1 MKKTITKSK
10 HKTAPKDNH
19 VQRVFNLI
27 ILDESGS
34 MSSIAG
40 QAISGLN
47 EVFQTIGKAQK
58 EHPGQQRFISF
69 VTFNSTKIRTVFDR
83 QAVRS
88 DKEIMWTDY
97 MPNSCTPLYDAMG
110 ESLNKLKKHV
120 GDDDVVLV
128 TIITDGYENA
138 SREYSGHGIKRL
150 VAELKEKGWVFA
162 YIGTNQDVDAVADDM
177 GIGSRMRYQYSP
189 EGAARM
195 FAQERVS
202 RRRFFDRLATHGKSI
217 IKDKRFDYFESEE
230 ESGKEPETA
239 RDKIGDTSSPS
250 DNQEAEGKEWQE
262 AGQEQVSSEDNE
274 AAEGP
279 EKSKTFFGKMM
290 NGIRAIIC
298 PKK

>member
-58 EHPGQQRFISF
+58 EHLGQQHFISF

-110 ESLNKLKKHV
+110 ESLSKLKKHV

-138 SREYSGHGIKRL
+138 SREYSGHDIKRL
-150 VAELKEKGWVFA
+150 VAELKEKGWSSLISALIRTWMRLLTTWGLVA
-162 YIGTNQDVDAVADDM
+162 ECVTNIPPKVQPGCLHKSALV
-177 GIGSRMRYQYSP
+177 GEGSLT
-189 EGAARM
+189 G
-195 FAQERVS
+195 
-202 RRRFFDRLATHGKSI
+202 
-217 IKDKRFDYFESEE
+217 
-230 ESGKEPETA
+230 
-239 RDKIGDTSSPS
+239 
-250 DNQEAEGKEWQE
+250 WQLM
-262 AGQEQVSSEDNE
+262 V
-274 AAEGP
+274 
-279 EKSKTFFGKMM
+279 KVL
-290 NGIRAIIC
+290 
-298 PKK
+298 

>member
-10 HKTAPKDNH
+10 HKTAPKANH

-34 MSSIAG
+34 MSNIAI

-58 EHPGQQRFISF
+58 EHPGQQHFISF

-217 IKDKRFDYFESEE
+217 IRVSALTILSRKKSLRKSLKLLGTRLAILLLPAIAWKRKARNGRRLARSKYLQKTTKRQKAPKSQRPFL
-230 ESGKEPETA
+230 GK
-239 RDKIGDTSSPS
+239 
-250 DNQEAEGKEWQE
+250 
-262 AGQEQVSSEDNE
+262 
-274 AAEGP
+274 
-279 EKSKTFFGKMM
+279 
-290 NGIRAIIC
+290 
-298 PKK
+298 

>member
-58 EHPGQQRFISF
+58 EHPGQQHFISF
-69 VTFNSTKIRTVFDR
+69 VTFNSAKIRTVFDR

-88 DKEIMWTDY
+88 DKEIKWTDY

-138 SREYSGHGIKRL
+138 SREYRGHDIKRL

-189 EGAARM
+189 EGAVRM

-202 RRRFFDRLATHGKSI
+202 RKRFFDRLATQGKSI

-230 ESGKEPETA
+230 ESGEEPETA

-250 DNQEAEGKEWQE
+250 DSQEAEGKDWQE
-262 AGQEQVSSEDNE
+262 PARSKYLQKTTKRQKAPKGQR
-274 AAEGP
+274 P
-279 EKSKTFFGKMM
+279 FWGK
-290 NGIRAIIC
+290 
-298 PKK
+298 

>member
-1 MKKTITKSK
+1 
-10 HKTAPKDNH
+10 
-19 VQRVFNLI
+19 
-27 ILDESGS
+27 

-58 EHPGQQRFISF
+58 EHPGQQHFISF
-69 VTFNSTKIRTVFDR
+69 VTFNSAKIRTVFDR

-88 DKEIMWTDY
+88 DKEIKWTDY

-138 SREYSGHGIKRL
+138 SREYRGHDIKRL

-162 YIGTNQDVDAVADDM
+162 YIGTNQDVDAVANDM
-177 GIGSRMRYQYSP
+177 GIGSRMCYQYSP

-202 RRRFFDRLATHGKSI
+202 RKRFFDRLATQGKSI

-230 ESGKEPETA
+230 ESEKEPETA
-239 RDKIGDTSSPS
+239 RDKIGDTASPS
-250 DNQEAEGKEWQE
+250 DSRKRKVRIGRRPARSKYLQKTTKRQKAPKGQRPFWGK
-262 AGQEQVSSEDNE
+262 
-274 AAEGP
+274 
-279 EKSKTFFGKMM
+279 
-290 NGIRAIIC
+290 
-298 PKK
+298 